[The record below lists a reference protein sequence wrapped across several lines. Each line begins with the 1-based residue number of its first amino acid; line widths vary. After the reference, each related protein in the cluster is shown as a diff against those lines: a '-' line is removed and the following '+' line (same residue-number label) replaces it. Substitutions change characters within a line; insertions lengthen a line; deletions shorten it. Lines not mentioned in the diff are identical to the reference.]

1 MVFVQEPE
9 SVYIV
14 CWTEKENSWLFDSR
28 GLSCIG
34 PLIHGFLS
42 VVNTTVLQGRQ
53 LVEFEV
59 VEPQTQRNDMY
70 TGPATCGL
78 CWRVSDLTA
87 WLFKGQLCFLRV

>member
-14 CWTEKENSWLFDSR
+14 CWTGKKNSWLFDSR

-34 PLIHGFLS
+34 PLIRGFLS
-42 VVNTTVLQGRQ
+42 MVNTTVLQGRQ

-59 VEPQTQRNDMY
+59 VEPQIQRNNMY
-70 TGPATCGL
+70 RGPATCGL
-78 CWRVSDLTA
+78 CCRVSDLTA